1 VKRLAAA
8 LIAIALG
15 ATCGAAPPE
24 RLVANDS
31 SACRL
36 PIGSAVSGVGGFLT
50 YPAGDFSSDSTSA
63 VSYSARHHRWLP
75 ALRQFIS
82 PDEASYLRF
91 DYSKVSRAT
100 SLYVVDIA
108 SGSERPLPALGPS
121 AFALAWSAS
130 GIYFVQHNG
139 SEPEVWV
146 LDPAKQ
152 TSRMVASPSKQFD
165 LPLFK
170 AWSGFGGGAV
180 WAKTVENTAGPAGDV
195 LVRIDLAGGH
205 TETWYR
211 EKTPSSLDVLGF
223 SPDGQPLVMGSSGG
237 GNRMLLLTGPGK
249 SSPIG
254 SGTYRYGPGTG
265 TGVSDGHGLWL
276 LGADGGVW
284 LYRNRSLISVGSAKL
299 PPPTSSEMG
308 HGPMRPNL
316 SIAGPCA

>member
-1 VKRLAAA
+1 V
-8 LIAIALG
+8 IAL
-15 ATCGAAPPE
+15 ANACGAAPPE
-24 RLVANDS
+24 RSIASDPS
-31 SACRL
+31 PCRL
-36 PIGSAVSGVGGFLT
+36 PIGSVVPGVGGFLS
-50 YPAGDFSSDSTSA
+50 YPGGDFSSESTSA
-63 VSYSARHHRWLP
+63 VSYSAKNHRWLSVN
-75 ALRQFIS
+75 RQFIS

-152 TSRMVASPSKQFD
+152 TSRMVARPAKELA
-165 LPLFK
+165 LPLFR
-170 AWSGFGGGAV
+170 AWSGYGGGGV
-180 WAKTVENTAGPAGDV
+180 WSKTVENTSGPAGDI
-195 LVRIDLAGGH
+195 LVRIDVVGGH
-205 TETWYR
+205 TEVWYR
-211 EKTPSSLDVLGF
+211 EDNPSTLDILGF
-223 SPDGQPLVMGSSGG
+223 SPEGYPLVMVSSGA
-237 GNRMLLLTGPGK
+237 GNRMLLLTGRGK
-249 SSPIG
+249 SSPIE
-254 SGTYRYGPGTG
+254 SGTYRYGPGAG

-299 PPPTSSEMG
+299 PPPTSSAMS
-308 HGPMRPNL
+308 HDPMRPNL
-316 SIAGPCA
+316 SIAGSCA